1 MFLRQETVDDVVVQ
15 FTNIVEKLDV
25 LAAKHA
31 AKADELAEQL
41 KGHKEEH
48 ARAVKLSKNIGN
60 LLN

>member
-1 MFLRQETVDDVVVQ
+1 
-15 FTNIVEKLDV
+15 VEKLDV
-25 LAAKHA
+25 RAAKHA